1 MLTSLTPLL
10 PKVRRLNASKI
21 VSKKINFSNVL
32 DFKSSYINEEK
43 KMKKFALNSEKN
55 LFDDQD
61 ANISIL
67 INGKDEE
74 REKMFDTILQE
85 LSAIQQNVPRRVAIL
100 GTRHFSF
107 LHQQIVELLTYANV
121 LVGNHI
127 FTSGGAGSGT
137 NAAVIRGALRAEKP
151 DLLTVVLPQ
160 SLDKQPPDV
169 RDLLE
174 KVQNVIEMSENDDL
188 PLDVASRL
196 CNSNILSRCEHLISF
211 AFHDSVVVLEAARE
225 AKSLNKL
232 VTLLYLD

>member
-1 MLTSLTPLL
+1 MLKTHPAYLSVGRGMVGKT
-10 PKVRRLNASKI
+10 NCFI
-21 VSKKINFSNVL
+21 QFNYSKKNIIKPRIRNKQKISL
-32 DFKSSYINEEK
+32 IPIKSSNSNDLKKEGSIPLVIPSQNE
-43 KMKKFALNSEKN
+43 
-55 LFDDQD
+55 
-61 ANISIL
+61 
-67 INGKDEE
+67 
-74 REKMFDTILQE
+74 E
-85 LSAIQQNVPRRVAIL
+85 LSAIQQNAPRKVAIL
-100 GTRHFSF
+100 GTRHFSY

-121 LVGNHI
+121 LIGNHV

-160 SLDKQPPDV
+160 SLEKQPPDV

-174 KVQNVIEMSENDDL
+174 KVQNVIEMRENDEL

-196 CNSNILSRCEHLISF
+196 CNSDILSRCEHLISF
-211 AFHDSVVVLEAARE
+211 AFHDSIVVLEAASE

>member
-10 PKVRRLNASKI
+10 PRVRELNCSKI

-32 DFKSSYINEEK
+32 DFNLFYTNEK
-43 KMKKFALNSEKN
+43 KKTKKFALNSEKN
-55 LFDDQD
+55 LFDDQE
-61 ANISIL
+61 ANIFIL
-67 INGKDEE
+67 IDGRDDE

>member
-1 MLTSLTPLL
+1 MLKIFPAFLNLNQRITGKKNCFVEINKSRKNMDDSKFKDQRTFYLIPTKLSNSNDLKKEGSIPLL
-10 PKVRRLNASKI
+10 L
-21 VSKKINFSNVL
+21 
-32 DFKSSYINEEK
+32 SSQNEER
-43 KMKKFALNSEKN
+43 
-55 LFDDQD
+55 D
-61 ANISIL
+61 
-67 INGKDEE
+67 
-74 REKMFDTILQE
+74 KMFDTILQE
-85 LSAIQQNVPRRVAIL
+85 LSAIQQNAPRKVAIL
-100 GTRHFSF
+100 GTRHFSY

-121 LVGNHI
+121 LIGNHV

-160 SLDKQPPDV
+160 SLEKQPSDV

-174 KVQNVIEMSENDDL
+174 KVQNVVEMRENDEL

-196 CNSNILSRCEHLISF
+196 CNSDILSRCEHLISF
-211 AFHDSVVVLEAARE
+211 AFHDSIVVLEAASE

>member
-1 MLTSLTPLL
+1 MLKIYPTCLNLSQRITGGGNSFVEINKSRKNMDDSTFKNQRTVYLIPTKLSNSNDIKKESLNPLL
-10 PKVRRLNASKI
+10 IPSQ
-21 VSKKINFSNVL
+21 
-32 DFKSSYINEEK
+32 NEER
-43 KMKKFALNSEKN
+43 
-55 LFDDQD
+55 D
-61 ANISIL
+61 
-67 INGKDEE
+67 
-74 REKMFDTILQE
+74 KMFDTILQE
-85 LSAIQQNVPRRVAIL
+85 LSAIQQNAPRKVAIL
-100 GTRHFSF
+100 GTRHFSY

-121 LVGNHI
+121 LIGNHV

-160 SLDKQPPDV
+160 SLEKQPSDV

-174 KVQNVIEMSENDDL
+174 KVQNVIEMRENDEL

-196 CNSNILSRCEHLISF
+196 CNSDILSRCEHLISF
-211 AFHDSVVVLEAARE
+211 AFHDSIVVLEATSE

>member
-1 MLTSLTPLL
+1 MFFFVSSFQCNLKKKNFPTKMEH
-10 PKVRRLNASKI
+10 KVGAQRPQTIYPRNSKI
-21 VSKKINFSNVL
+21 QKKLIVL
-32 DFKSSYINEEK
+32 ASQEKSY
-43 KMKKFALNSEKN
+43 
-55 LFDDQD
+55 
-61 ANISIL
+61 
-67 INGKDEE
+67 DEE
-74 REKMFDTILQE
+74 GSSGISTLTEIQNDERDKMFDTILQE
-85 LSAIQQNVPRRVAIL
+85 LSAIQQNAPRKVAIL

-160 SLDKQPPDV
+160 SLKKQPPDV

-188 PLDVASRL
+188 PLDIASRL
-196 CNSNILSRCEHLISF
+196 CNSDILSRCEHLISF
-211 AFHDSVVVLEAARE
+211 AFHDSVVVLEATRE

>member
-1 MLTSLTPLL
+1 MIFSFQY
-10 PKVRRLNASKI
+10 LNTKLGI
-21 VSKKINFSNVL
+21 KRNLNYNKGKNFSTNSSKL
-32 DFKSSYINEEK
+32 NHKLNFQFKKSLISVKSKEESYDEKERSS
-43 KMKKFALNSEKN
+43 
-55 LFDDQD
+55 
-61 ANISIL
+61 ISTL
-67 INGKDEE
+67 INNKDEE
-74 REKMFDTILQE
+74 RDRMFDTILQE
-85 LSAIQQNVPRRVAIL
+85 LSAIQQNAPRKVAIL

-127 FTSGGAGSGT
+127 FTSGGAVSGT

-160 SLDKQPPDV
+160 SLKKQPPDV

-196 CNSNILSRCEHLISF
+196 CNSDILSRCEHLISF
-211 AFHDSVVVLEAARE
+211 AFHDSIVVLEAARE

>member
-1 MLTSLTPLL
+1 MIFSFQYLISYPQLKKNPNLI
-10 PKVRRLNASKI
+10 KKKSFNCCSFNLNSIENSKI
-21 VSKKINFSNVL
+21 KKNFVLFESKAE
-32 DFKSSYINEEK
+32 SY
-43 KMKKFALNSEKN
+43 
-55 LFDDQD
+55 DDQE
-61 ANISIL
+61 ATTISTL
-67 INGKDEE
+67 INNKEEE
-74 REKMFDTILQE
+74 RDRMFDTILQE
-85 LSAIQQNVPRRVAIL
+85 LSAIQQNAPRKVAIL

-127 FTSGGAGSGT
+127 FTSGGAVSGT

-160 SLDKQPPDV
+160 SLKKQPPDV

-196 CNSNILSRCEHLISF
+196 CNSDILSRCEHLISF
-211 AFHDSVVVLEAARE
+211 AFHDSIVVLEAARE

>member
-1 MLTSLTPLL
+1 MFSFQFLSQPILLNKDKIIHKKTNLRRFNTSLSFFEF
-10 PKVRRLNASKI
+10 SKNRKKLSLK
-21 VSKKINFSNVL
+21 SKE
-32 DFKSSYINEEK
+32 KSYEEDE
-43 KMKKFALNSEKN
+43 NS
-55 LFDDQD
+55 
-61 ANISIL
+61 NISTL
-67 INGKDEE
+67 IEIQDEE
-74 REKMFDTILQE
+74 RDKMFDTILQE
-85 LSAIQQNVPRRVAIL
+85 LSAIQQNAPRKVAIL

-160 SLDKQPPDV
+160 SLEKQPPDV

-174 KVQNVIEMSENDDL
+174 KVQNVVEMRENDDL
-188 PLDVASRL
+188 PLDIASRL
-196 CNSNILSRCEHLISF
+196 CNSDILSRCEHLISF

>member
-1 MLTSLTPLL
+1 MNRNVNNLKKQKPNLTTLSTSKNVCKRSERIKQVIRAEKESYDDNETSSISTLTDL
-10 PKVRRLNASKI
+10 
-21 VSKKINFSNVL
+21 
-32 DFKSSYINEEK
+32 
-43 KMKKFALNSEKN
+43 
-55 LFDDQD
+55 
-61 ANISIL
+61 
-67 INGKDEE
+67 KDEE
-74 REKMFDTILQE
+74 RDKMFDTILQE
-85 LSAIQQNVPRRVAIL
+85 LSAIQQNAPRKVAIL

-160 SLDKQPPDV
+160 SLKKQPPDV

-188 PLDVASRL
+188 PLDIASRL
-196 CNSNILSRCEHLISF
+196 CNSDILSRCEHLISF